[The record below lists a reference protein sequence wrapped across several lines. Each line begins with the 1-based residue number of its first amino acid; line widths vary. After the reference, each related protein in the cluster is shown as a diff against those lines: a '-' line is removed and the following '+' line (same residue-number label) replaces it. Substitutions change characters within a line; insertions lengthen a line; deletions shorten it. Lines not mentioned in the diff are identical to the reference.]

1 MSMLKIIARIS
12 LILAAALL
20 VVGATVAFTHTSLG
34 AQVLSLR
41 GGLED
46 GFRNA
51 AANAGQ
57 ISTNFAPQA
66 GFSVGGRGGD
76 FDRSGDGSLVFS
88 LVRNLGVVGAI
99 VLVYVAISLSLS
111 HLKGWLN
118 GKRSPVRPAAL

>member
-1 MSMLKIIARIS
+1 MSILKIIARIS

-20 VVGATVAFTHTSLG
+20 VVGATVAFSHTSLG

-51 AANAGQ
+51 AAGAGQ
-57 ISTNFAPQA
+57 FSTNFASQVSFPA
-66 GFSVGGRGGD
+66 VGRGGD
-76 FDRSGDGSLVFS
+76 FGRSGGGSLVFD
-88 LVRNLGVVGAI
+88 LLRNLGVVGAI

-111 HLKGWLN
+111 RLKGWFN
-118 GKRSPVRPAAL
+118 W

>member
-1 MSMLKIIARIS
+1 MSMLKITARIF

-20 VVGATVAFTHTSLG
+20 VVGATVAFSHTSLG

-51 AANAGQ
+51 TAGVGQ

-66 GFSVGGRGGD
+66 GFPAGGRGGD
-76 FDRSGDGSLVFS
+76 FDQAGSGSLVFS

-111 HLKGWLN
+111 HLKGWLK
-118 GKRSPVRPAAL
+118 GKRSPLRPAAG